1 MIKKYYQNLRCL
13 AYFVNKYIKEI
24 VAMNNEKSI
33 KDLQNEIIKQIKQI
47 ESAAQLFIIQ
57 KFLKNL

>member
-1 MIKKYYQNLRCL
+1 
-13 AYFVNKYIKEI
+13 
-24 VAMNNEKSI
+24 MNNEKSI

-57 KFLKNL
+57 KFLKNLWKVYLVAYIIKN

>member
-1 MIKKYYQNLRCL
+1 
-13 AYFVNKYIKEI
+13 
-24 VAMNNEKSI
+24 MNNEKSI

-57 KFLKNL
+57 KILENL